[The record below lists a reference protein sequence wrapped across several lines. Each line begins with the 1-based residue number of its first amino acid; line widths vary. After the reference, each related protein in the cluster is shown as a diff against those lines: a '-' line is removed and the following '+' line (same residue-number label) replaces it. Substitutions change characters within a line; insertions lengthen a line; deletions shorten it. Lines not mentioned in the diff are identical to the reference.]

1 MDSEK
6 ILVHLVSEKFKTL
19 VYSSNSL
26 RFVDKNIASLEDFEK
41 TWEKKLTT
49 AIKME
54 IPLDSILQIFKN
66 SDSEGYFVKTN
77 GRYFSKYHIQFI
89 KKEDQENFI
98 NFLKTNLKFTYSEE
112 PLSNKKDILLSIFY
126 LFLILVFTYFMYSMA
141 CKETMGELV
150 DPVGYSKTDRNNRFF
165 NFIVRFLGKP
175 GILILGI
182 GGFIYTFY
190 KNFVE
195 QKSEKKKIIYSPNL
209 Y

>member
-19 VYSSNSL
+19 VYSSNAL

-195 QKSEKKKIIYSPNL
+195 QKPEKKKIIYSPNL

>member
-126 LFLILVFTYFMYSMA
+126 LFLILVFTYFMYNMA

-190 KNFVE
+190 KNFFE
-195 QKSEKKKIIYSPNL
+195 QKPEKKKIIYSPNL